1 MEESRVQAG
10 RVQCERLG
18 YSREQCSR
26 VGCGE
31 YSSFQWGIVG
41 LHAVTAVGYSEW
53 QKNGV
58 EYSTVQRSVVEYTMV
73 Q

>member
-1 MEESRVQAG
+1 MEESRVQDG
-10 RVQCERLG
+10 RVG
-18 YSREQCSR
+18 YSRDQCSR

-58 EYSTVQRSVVEYTMV
+58 EYSTVQISVVEYSMV
-73 Q
+73 R